1 LGGVVIKARF
11 PGRRRMFVVVV
22 RNAGRYLFH
31 GAFRNWLRNL
41 AGTAPALGS
50 MTLLLLLSGLVG
62 LSGFAMRNLAITE
75 AHDASLLHVYLRDDA
90 TDDQVSALRTRIG
103 ADRRVAGVGYTSKA
117 DALARAQRRPGLPEL
132 IDATDSN
139 PFPASLDVQ
148 VKQVSDVGAI
158 DALVR
163 DDPAVDPGYPTSY
176 DRGAYQ
182 RIQQVMLGAAIAGAA
197 FLLLLGFVAV
207 TVTGNSIRA
216 AIHARRDEVTIMQLV
231 GAPRWM
237 VRGPFVIEGALTG
250 GLAGLA
256 AGIVTLLISLALI
269 EAGAGSFAQVAP
281 GVTVEVAVVAS
292 LLVFVVGIALGSGSS
307 LVSLRKHLES

>member
-1 LGGVVIKARF
+1 LGGVVVKGRF
-11 PGRRRMFVVVV
+11 PGRRRLLVVVT

-90 TDDQVSALRTRIG
+90 TDDQVAALRTRIET
-103 ADRRVAGVGYTSKA
+103 DHRVAGVGYTTKA
-117 DALARAQRRPGLPEL
+117 QALARAQRRPGLPEL
-132 IDATDSN
+132 VDATDSN

-176 DRGAYQ
+176 DQGAYQ
-182 RIQQVMLGAAIAGAA
+182 RIQQVMLRAAIAGGA
-197 FLLLLGFVAV
+197 FLLLLGFVAL
-207 TVTGNSIRA
+207 TVTANSIRA

-256 AGIVTLLISLALI
+256 AGIVTLLVSLALI
-269 EAGAGSFAQVAP
+269 SAGSSSFAQVAP
-281 GVTVEVAVVAS
+281 GVTVEVAIVAAI
-292 LLVFVVGIALGSGSS
+292 LVFVVGIALGSGSS
-307 LVSLRKHLES
+307 LFSLRKHLES